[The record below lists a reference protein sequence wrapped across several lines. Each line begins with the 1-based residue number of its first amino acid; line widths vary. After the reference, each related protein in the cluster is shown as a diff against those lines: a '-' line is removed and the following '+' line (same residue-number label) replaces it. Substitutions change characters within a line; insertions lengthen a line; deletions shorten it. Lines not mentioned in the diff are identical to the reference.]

1 MATILQG
8 LYALILM
15 ISMLILANLHFAR
28 RALMLLSHSN
38 EKNHISRHFE
48 KFTILITPIFNFYI

>member
-1 MATILQG
+1 MAIILQG

-38 EKNHISRHFE
+38 EKNHISRYFE
-48 KFTILITPIFNFYI
+48 KLYYIRLLA